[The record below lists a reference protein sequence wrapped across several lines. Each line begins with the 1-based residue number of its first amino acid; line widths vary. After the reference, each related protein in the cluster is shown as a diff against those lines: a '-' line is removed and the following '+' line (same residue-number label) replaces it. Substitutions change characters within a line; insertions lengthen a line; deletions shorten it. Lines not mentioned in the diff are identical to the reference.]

1 MPKGLTKADFIKV
14 AHIIKNERFMAWAE
28 SIYEKVNALEGKP
41 VDERVNGIADIISE
55 FRYPDKETVLTPW
68 RVVNMHL
75 SDTVGGYDFFGEKH
89 RDEDLLSEPRFVGED
104 REVTKRVFFTP
115 APNILELNSKTGLYP
130 LYMAYTLYRLQC
142 KTNKVLV
149 PS

>member
-1 MPKGLTKADFIKV
+1 M
-14 AHIIKNERFMAWAE
+14 EE

-75 SDTVGGYDFFGEKH
+75 SDTVG
-89 RDEDLLSEPRFVGED
+89 RNCR
-104 REVTKRVFFTP
+104 
-115 APNILELNSKTGLYP
+115 
-130 LYMAYTLYRLQC
+130 
-142 KTNKVLV
+142 
-149 PS
+149 